1 MEELRITV
9 SYGGEDPGDF
19 SKLKADIDRLGIDP
33 ETGNTLV
40 DLASVWD
47 DKTAPWEVTVT
58 WAVEADTATPIA
70 VDLRARNGQPVT
82 PEAWRAV
89 KVAAV
94 IRETRAR
101 LGWQHE
107 RVAGIL
113 AGQGDTEAAVK
124 AQRGSDALSERPRP
138 GRRSIYDAAHYARV
152 ADLYKTAVQAG
163 DTRPVRAVAN
173 QLAAT
178 LDDPQLTKDNRV
190 KAWVREARKR
200 GFIHGERYNGD
211 G

>member
-1 MEELRITV
+1 MEELPITV
-9 SYGGEDPGDF
+9 AYGGEDPGHF
-19 SKLKADIDRLGIDP
+19 GALKADIERLGIDP
-33 ETGNTLV
+33 ETGKLLA

-47 DKTAPWEVTVT
+47 DSAAPWEVTVT
-58 WAVEADTATPIA
+58 WALEADSATPVA
-70 VDLRARNGQPVT
+70 VELRARNGQPVS
-82 PEAWRAV
+82 PDAWRAV

-94 IRETRAR
+94 VRETRAR

-124 AQRGSDALSERPRP
+124 AQRGSSALSERPRP

-152 ADLYKTAVQAG
+152 ADLYNAAVRAG
-163 DTRPVRAVAN
+163 DTRPVRTVAH

-178 LDDPQLTKDNRV
+178 LKDPQLTKDNRV
-190 KAWVREARKR
+190 KAWVKGARKR
-200 GFIHGERYNGD
+200 GFIHGERNNASG
-211 G
+211 